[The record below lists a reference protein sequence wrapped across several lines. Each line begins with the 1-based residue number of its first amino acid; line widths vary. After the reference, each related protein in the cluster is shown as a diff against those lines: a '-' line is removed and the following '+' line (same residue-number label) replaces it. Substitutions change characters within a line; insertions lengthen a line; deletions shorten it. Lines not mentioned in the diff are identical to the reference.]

1 MAPSGP
7 PAAKA
12 KPGAAKPEAK
22 AKAVKKEYK
31 EEPRPEDL
39 IPKVEPP
46 NDKEFETKLEGI
58 QTAIEKLQKEQAELN
73 GKIKERSGGKDEH
86 QQERLALRQELDKW
100 SALMDSIKAKK
111 DAISGQMGEQ
121 KQQMIS
127 MKTDLNKM
135 KKSIGYGSEVEIDNR
150 MRDIDYKMSH
160 EVITLKVEKEL
171 MKELAELKKNR
182 PKVNKVNDLES
193 NLKSDDRG
201 LPLKEQIKSL
211 NEEMAGYFL
220 EKKKVSEKLK
230 ELNEA
235 RQQQTGDMPDLIAKR
250 EGLSKKIQEKIADRN
265 SIRGERR
272 EKENEFR
279 AYQAE
284 VRKIKQERAG
294 ADRVL
299 RQKEYEDRKRQQKAE
314 KLDDHPYVQEITLI
328 EQTIKFCNSLTG
340 GRVEKKEEEK
350 KEMAACE
357 MDTHVA
363 YSKKDAEEEMF
374 FAATKVKAKKSKKKA
389 DGAGSAKP
397 IKHNAETFQL
407 FDKLKLDAP
416 INTDDV
422 PALLVKLD
430 AQLADYKEKVKEW
443 EAKREEMKAK
453 IMAGEDVEE
462 KAEEKAEDEKAG
474 EKAEE

>member
-12 KPGAAKPEAK
+12 KPEAK
-22 AKAVKKEYK
+22 AKAKPEKKERK

-39 IPKVEPP
+39 ITKVEPP
-46 NDKEFETKLEGI
+46 NDKDFEQKLEGI
-58 QTAIEKLQKEQAELN
+58 QVAIEKLQKEQAELN

-86 QQERLALRQELDKW
+86 QQVRLALRQELDKW
-100 SALMDSIKAKK
+100 SALMDEIKAKK
-111 DAISGQMGEQ
+111 DAISGQMGVQ
-121 KQQMIS
+121 KEQMIS
-127 MKTDLNKM
+127 MKSDLNKM
-135 KKSIGYGSEVEIDNR
+135 KKSIGYGSEADIDNR
-150 MRDIDYKMSH
+150 MRDIEFKMSH
-160 EVITLKVEKEL
+160 DVITLKVEKEL
-171 MKELAELKKNR
+171 MKELAELKKSR
-182 PKVNKVNDLES
+182 PKVNKVNDMEA

-201 LPLKEQIKSL
+201 LPLKEQIKAL

-265 SIRGERR
+265 SIRGERK
-272 EKENEFR
+272 EKENEYR

-284 VRKIKQERAG
+284 IRKIKQERAG
-294 ADRVL
+294 ADRLL
-299 RQKEYEDRKRQQKAE
+299 RQKEYEDRKKQQKAD
-314 KLDDHPYVQEITLI
+314 KLDDQPFVAEITLI
-328 EQTIKFCNSLTG
+328 EQTIKFCTSLTSG
-340 GRVEKKEEEK
+340 KVEKKEEEK
-350 KEMAACE
+350 KELAACD

-374 FAATKVKAKKSKKKA
+374 FAATKVKAKKGKKKA
-389 DGAGSAKP
+389 DGASSAKP

-422 PALLVKLD
+422 PPLLVKLEE
-430 AQLADYKEKVKEW
+430 QLADYKEKVKTW
-443 EAKREEMKAK
+443 ETKREELKAK
-453 IMAGEDVEE
+453 ILAGEDVEE
-462 KAEEKAEDEKAG
+462 KAEDEKVE
-474 EKAEE
+474 EKTEE